1 MQETESM
8 DLKHSD
14 TLDSVGDSYIPNS
27 KSTDLIKPS
36 KSGNLD
42 SQQTPGEDREKKF
55 YCSKWRIFYVKVCKY
70 LWKAFSGN
78 EKNLFYLLFK

>member
-14 TLDSVGDSYIPNS
+14 TLDSVGDAYIPNS

-42 SQQTPGEDREKKF
+42 NQQPPGERGRRKK
-55 YCSKWRIFYVKVCKY
+55 SLDWMIKVNWGMRRSDVTLK
-70 LWKAFSGN
+70 
-78 EKNLFYLLFK
+78 LF